1 MKLEEQEK
9 QVAHIFAGCGGSV
22 YGMEAAGWAGHFAV
36 EVDPDR
42 CKSLRANFPAMSIF
56 EGPIQKMTLADYPSH
71 VIPIHF
77 YTFPC
82 TNYTY
87 GANVHGHWSGD
98 SLYLEALRE
107 AVMLWPEV
115 IIIENVLGMR
125 KFPRVMETWRHLPH
139 YYTTEFELHGED
151 FTHQRKGRVFLVL
164 HRQAY
169 DFPALEYDVRHSR
182 RTRLADYLDRE
193 QSPAV
198 VAPYILKRLAGAYRD
213 RAIVYHPDQQSPV
226 NLFANY
232 KRDRSNFLIQ
242 DDSVEAGARPFTVRE
257 VARLHGFPDAFTFC
271 GSLNSQYA
279 QIIDAVMP
287 PMAEML
293 GQAMNGYFDA
303 IESLASQP
311 KALGYHKASPY
322 TKASMTQL
330 QMSL

>member
-1 MKLEEQEK
+1 MKLQEK
-9 QVAHIFAGCGGSV
+9 QVAHIFTGCGGSV
-22 YGMEAAGWAGHFAV
+22 CGMEAAGWAGRFAV

-42 CKSLRANFPAMSIF
+42 CKTLRINFPAMRVF
-56 EGPIQKMTLADYPSH
+56 EGPIQKMTLADYPSG
-71 VIPIHF
+71 VIPVHF

-115 IIIENVLGMR
+115 IIIENVLGMK
-125 KFPRVMETWRHLPH
+125 KFPRVMETWRHLPQYH
-139 YYTTEFELHGED
+139 TTEFELHGED
-151 FTHQRKGRVFLVL
+151 FTHQRKSRIFLIL

-169 DFPALEYDVRHSR
+169 EFPSVERYMRPSPY
-182 RTRLADYLDRE
+182 TRLADYLDMN
-193 QSPAV
+193 QSVPLI
-198 VAPYILKRLAGAYRD
+198 APYIVRRLNGAYRD

-257 VARLHGFPDAFTFC
+257 VARLHGFPETFTLS

-287 PMAEML
+287 PMAEVL
-293 GQAMNGYFDA
+293 GHALHGYFEA
-303 IESLASQP
+303 IDSLAPQP
-311 KALGYHKASPY
+311 KALGYHKVSPY
-322 TKASMTQL
+322 NKMSMTQL
-330 QMSL
+330 QMPL